1 MKYDISAQSIYL
13 PNKIYKILKRLSQ
26 KRKSPKSLVERVQ
39 IIILASRGL
48 GMSEIAEKLGI
59 SRKTVRR
66 WCQRWLRGMEG
77 LKNGIEDATPK
88 SLEMRIISL
97 LGDEPRSG
105 VPPKFSPE
113 QITCII
119 AVGCEDP
126 QESER
131 PISHWTARELAME
144 VVKRGIVPEISER
157 TINRFLKQMD
167 LKPHQNRYW
176 LNANPKCPETFQQ
189 TVMEICQIY
198 EQAPIL
204 LAQGIHVVGVDEKT
218 GIQALERLH
227 PTKLP
232 TPGSCE
238 RREFEYKRHGTCCL
252 IASLEVSLGQLIAPT
267 ISPTRKE
274 KDFAQHIEGVIA
286 TDKHASW
293 CFILDQLNTHR
304 AETLVRLVAC
314 HCNLTIDLG
323 EKGKS
328 GILKSMASRTAFLT
342 DSSHRIRFVYT
353 PTHTSW
359 LNQIEMWFS
368 ILVRKLLKRASFH
381 SVDELAAKIQTFID
395 YFNHTLARPFQW
407 KFKPCRW
414 NYNRPLEQAA

>member
-1 MKYDISAQSIYL
+1 
-13 PNKIYKILKRLSQ
+13 
-26 KRKSPKSLVERVQ
+26 
-39 IIILASRGL
+39 
-48 GMSEIAEKLGI
+48 
-59 SRKTVRR
+59 
-66 WCQRWLRGMEG
+66 
-77 LKNGIEDATPK
+77 
-88 SLEMRIISL
+88 
-97 LGDEPRSG
+97 
-105 VPPKFSPE
+105 
-113 QITCII
+113 
-119 AVGCEDP
+119 
-126 QESER
+126 
-131 PISHWTARELAME
+131 
-144 VVKRGIVPEISER
+144 
-157 TINRFLKQMD
+157 
-167 LKPHQNRYW
+167 
-176 LNANPKCPETFQQ
+176 
-189 TVMEICQIY
+189 
-198 EQAPIL
+198 L
-204 LAQGIHVVGVDEKT
+204 LAQGINVVSVDEKT